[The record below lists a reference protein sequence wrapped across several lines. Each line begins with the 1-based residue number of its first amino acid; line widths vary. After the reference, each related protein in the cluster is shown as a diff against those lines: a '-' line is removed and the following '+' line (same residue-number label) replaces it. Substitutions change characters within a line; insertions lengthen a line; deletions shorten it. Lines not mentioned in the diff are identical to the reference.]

1 MIEQIALFGVPVV
14 AIAAAALLARRRAG
28 AEPQMRRLLAVLVVV
43 ILLTTLWFVLARL
56 PVLKLPATLLSYA
69 ALAARATSFVWWIAA
84 GLLAFMLVERFVWA
98 VFARHGMQVPK
109 LLVDVVRA
117 VVAAFAILG
126 MVSAMFEETI
136 TGLLTASGVFGVVMG
151 FALQSTLA
159 DLFSGIALNL
169 QRPYRVG
176 DWIQLDAT
184 TIGEVMEMNWRAT
197 HLRTPAGNIV
207 VMPNG
212 KLAAAQV
219 TNFSAPTPR
228 HRVQLAFVL
237 DARVHPE
244 LACRALA
251 CAALK
256 PHTVLADPP
265 PHARIKAFR
274 DKSIEYELSFWID
287 EFTGTDGA
295 VDEVSQATWLTL
307 DVLGFGPWIADPGAW
322 DPSAISRRLVAAVDL
337 FEHLAPELRARIAAA
352 LRPHVLAPGEVLMR
366 AGEAGSSV
374 FIIET
379 GVLEVALDA
388 VGEER
393 RPAARLGTGDL
404 VGEMSLLT
412 GEPRTA
418 TVTAASE
425 TRVLELSHAAMS
437 QVLADH
443 PEIAEGLS
451 RLMAQRKLANAAF
464 VAEMTAEE
472 KRAAARNWSAQIL
485 ADMVAFFGVGRAG
498 R

>member
-1 MIEQIALFGVPVV
+1 MIEQIALVGVPSA
-14 AIAAAALLARRRAG
+14 AIVAAAILARRRAG
-28 AEPQMRRLLAVLVVV
+28 TDPRTRRLLAVLALV
-43 ILLTTLWFVLARL
+43 ILLTALWFVLARL
-56 PVLKLPATLLSYA
+56 PALKLPPTFLSYA
-69 ALAARATSFVWWIAA
+69 ALAARATSFVWWIAS
-84 GLLAFMLVERFVWA
+84 GLLAFMVVERFVWA

-117 VVAAFAILG
+117 VVTAFAILG

-136 TGLLTASGVFGVVMG
+136 AGLLTASGVFGVVMG

-159 DLFSGIALNL
+159 DLFSGIALNI

-176 DWIQLDAT
+176 DWIQLDAN

-256 PHTVLADPP
+256 PRAVLADPA
-265 PHARIKAFR
+265 PHARIKTFR
-274 DKSIEYELSFWID
+274 DKSIEYELAFWID

-295 VDEVSQATWLTL
+295 VDEVSQSAWLAL

-322 DPSAISRRLVAAVDL
+322 DPSAIARRLVAAVDL
-337 FEHLAPELRARIAAA
+337 FEHLAPDLRARIAAE
-352 LRPHVLAPGEVLMR
+352 LRPHVLAPGDVLMR

-374 FIIET
+374 FIVET
-379 GVLEVALDA
+379 GLLEVALDA
-388 VGEER
+388 AGGEGK
-393 RPAARLGTGDL
+393 PAARLGTGDL

-418 TVTAASE
+418 TVTAAAE

-451 RLMAQRKLANAAF
+451 RLMAQRKLANAEF
-464 VAEMTAEE
+464 VAELTAEE
-472 KRAAARNWSAQIL
+472 KRAATRNWSEQIL
-485 ADMVAFFGVGRAG
+485 ADMLAFFGARRAG
-498 R
+498 S

>member
-1 MIEQIALFGVPVV
+1 MNEQLALFGVPAA
-14 AIAAAALLARRRAG
+14 AIAASALLARRRAG
-28 AEPQMRRLLAVLVVV
+28 AEPQVRRLLAVLVLV
-43 ILLTTLWFVLARL
+43 ILLSALWFVLARL
-56 PVLKLPATLLSYA
+56 PILKPPATLLPYGSI
-69 ALAARATSFVWWIAA
+69 AARATSFVWWIAT
-84 GLLAFMLVERFVWA
+84 GLLAFMVVERFVWA
-98 VFARHGMQVPK
+98 VFARHGIQVPK

-117 VVAAFAILG
+117 VVAAFAIFG

-136 TGLLTASGVFGVVMG
+136 TGLITASGVFGVVMG

-169 QRPYRVG
+169 QRPYRIG
-176 DWIQLDAT
+176 DWIQLDAN

-228 HRVQLAFVL
+228 HRVQLAFAL

-256 PHTVLADPP
+256 PRAVLADPA
-265 PHARIKAFR
+265 PHARIKTFR

-295 VDEVSQATWLTL
+295 VDEVSQSAWVAL

-322 DPSAISRRLVAAVDL
+322 DPSAIARRLVAAVDL
-337 FEHLAPELRARIAAA
+337 FAHLAPELRARIASA
-352 LRPHVLAPGEVLMR
+352 LRPHVLAPGEVLMH

-374 FIIET
+374 FIVET
-379 GVLEVALDA
+379 GVLEVALDMA
-388 VGEER
+388 GDER

-418 TVTAASE
+418 TVTAAAE

-437 QVLADH
+437 QVLADN
-443 PEIAEGLS
+443 PEIAEDLS
-451 RLMAQRKLANAAF
+451 RLMARRKLANAEF

-472 KRAAARNWSAQIL
+472 KRAATRNWSEQIL
-485 ADMVAFFGVGRAG
+485 ADLLAFFGAGRAG
-498 R
+498 P